1 MNITKSIIATQSSL
15 DLVNECVKI
24 CAEKGHRI
32 ALLQNGR
39 VQYGEA
45 EALAEL
51 KATLADAAKYFGYV
65 KQPSKQ
71 RSAAAAAARVPVDA
85 ASRSD
90 DFPSILTGNCLSQL
104 ISS

>member
-1 MNITKSIIATQSSL
+1 MNITQSIIATQSSL

-45 EALAEL
+45 EALVEL
-51 KATLADAAKYFGYV
+51 KATLVDAAKYFGYV
-65 KQPSKQ
+65 KQPVKQ
-71 RSAAAAAARVPVDA
+71 RAAAAAAGRVPVDA

-90 DFPSILTGNCLSQL
+90 DFPSLLTGHGLSQL
-104 ISS
+104 VSS